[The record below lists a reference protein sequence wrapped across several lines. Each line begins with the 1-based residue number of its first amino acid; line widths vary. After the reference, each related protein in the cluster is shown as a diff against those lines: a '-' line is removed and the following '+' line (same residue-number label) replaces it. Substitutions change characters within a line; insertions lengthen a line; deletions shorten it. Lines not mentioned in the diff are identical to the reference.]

1 MNTDLKSMLQ
11 TLITTSGPLG
21 VLAVLV
27 WLEVQT
33 MSATLTDMAADLA
46 VCVASTTDRG

>member
-1 MNTDLKSMLQ
+1 MNADLKSVLQ
-11 TLITTSGPLG
+11 TVITTSGPLG

-33 MSATLTDMAADLA
+33 MSATLTEMAADLA
-46 VCVASTTDRG
+46 VCVASATDKG